1 METIKLY
8 DENNNEKE
16 FKIINTF
23 GMDDDNYCVLEDVL
37 NGENVILK
45 YIENE
50 EQVEFIGLENEQR
63 EVIFEALLENMDS
76 HLSPEELNEI
86 VSKKDPEIGI
96 ATVYRTLLIFEE
108 LNLVY
113 KLDFDDKRYRYELV
127 DEDEDHHH
135 HHIICTNCGKVDEV
149 KYDLLEDVEKQIK
162 NDYNFDIQNHDL
174 KFYGI
179 CSDCQEK
186 IKNEEK

>member
-1 METIKLY
+1 MNIETLKTKL
-8 DENNNEKE
+8 
-16 FKIINTF
+16 INAGYKVT
-23 GMDDDNYCVLEDVL
+23 
-37 NGENVILK
+37 K
-45 YIENE
+45 
-50 EQVEFIGLENEQR
+50 QR

-76 HLSPEELNEI
+76 HLSPEELNAI

>member
-1 METIKLY
+1 
-8 DENNNEKE
+8 
-16 FKIINTF
+16 
-23 GMDDDNYCVLEDVL
+23 
-37 NGENVILK
+37 
-45 YIENE
+45 
-50 EQVEFIGLENEQR
+50 
-63 EVIFEALLENMDS
+63 MDS

-149 KYDLLEDVEKQIK
+149 KYDLLEGIEKQIRK
-162 NDYNFDIQNHDL
+162 DYNFDIQNHDV

-186 IKNEEK
+186 LKNEEK